1 MTDMAQTS
9 IEAYNSEQLDL
20 PFLQGQVLDA
30 ISWAGP
36 LSNREIALALDRPE
50 KSITGRTG
58 ELAAKGLIRKAG
70 KRKNPNG
77 RNEQT
82 WEVVK

>member
-1 MTDMAQTS
+1 MSVAQTS
-9 IEAYNSEQLDL
+9 LEAYHQLPEL
-20 PFLQGQVLDA
+20 GHLQAAVLDC
-30 ISWAGP
+30 IRWAGP
-36 LSNREIALALDRPE
+36 LSNREIALALDKPE

-58 ELAAKGLIRKAG
+58 ELAVKGLIKEAG

-82 WEVVK
+82 WEVVA